1 MNKHSALI
9 TACFLAAASVA
20 FAENPPNLNAQGE
33 GESAGLHQKT
43 LWETIQE
50 GGWVMIPIGIC
61 SLLTVYLIGE
71 GFTRVTSPSKMMP
84 RQQVE
89 TVKDLFRQGKYVD
102 AATYCRSK
110 NSAFASVMGAAISA
124 LGEGKTATEEAV
136 LKELTKEN
144 SRIQTFVSYL
154 SVIGVCTPMIG
165 LLGTVTGMISAFAVL
180 GSSGIGDPSG
190 LSKAI
195 GEVLVA
201 TASGLFIA
209 IPAFTGYYWLRN
221 LGAKALHDLQD
232 TIANLLRKMPYD
244 KLAGAHLGGEEIFA
258 ADPEWWGGAGHA

>member
-1 MNKHSALI
+1 MKKHSALI
-9 TACFLAAASVA
+9 AALFLATATALVAADSPA
-20 FAENPPNLNAQGE
+20 STGPGE
-33 GESAGLHQKT
+33 GAGMQHKT

-71 GFTRVTSPSKMMP
+71 GFTRVTSPRQMMP
-84 RQQVE
+84 KQQVE
-89 TVKDLFRQGKYVD
+89 AVKNYFRQGKYVD
-102 AATYCRSK
+102 AVAYCRSK
-110 NSAFASVMGAAISA
+110 NSAFAGVMGAAISA

-180 GSSGIGDPSG
+180 GSAGIGDPSG

-221 LGAKALHDLQD
+221 RGGKALHELQD
-232 TIANLLRKMPYD
+232 TVATLLRRMPYE
-244 KLAGAHLGGEEIFA
+244 KLAGAHLGGEEVFA
-258 ADPEWWGGAGHA
+258 ADPEWWTGAARA